1 MLHAN
6 VGGGLFFAFFMSV
19 RIGFRKKEG
28 MISPFQASNEEII
41 FIIII

>member
-6 VGGGLFFAFFMSV
+6 VGGGPFFAFFMV
-19 RIGFRKKEG
+19 IITGFTKKEV
-28 MISPFQASNEEII
+28 MISPFLASNEEII

>member
-6 VGGGLFFAFFMSV
+6 VGGGPFFAFYMG
-19 RIGFRKKEG
+19 ILTGFRIKEV
-28 MISPFQASNEEII
+28 MISAFLASNEEII